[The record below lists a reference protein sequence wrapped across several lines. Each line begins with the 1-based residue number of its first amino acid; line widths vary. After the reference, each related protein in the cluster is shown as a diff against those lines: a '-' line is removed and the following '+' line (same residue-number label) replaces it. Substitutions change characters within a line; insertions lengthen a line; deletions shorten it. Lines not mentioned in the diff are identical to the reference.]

1 MSTWGRQRWRNPT
14 GHLPLFG
21 KKRCML
27 FTITTNDEYEAA
39 IKRVGELTGCK
50 EGTADEAEL
59 NMLKEAI
66 VIWDRA
72 HDDASKRK
80 V

>member
-1 MSTWGRQRWRNPT
+1 
-14 GHLPLFG
+14 
-21 KKRCML
+21 ML

-59 NMLKEAI
+59 DMLKEAI

-72 HDDASKRK
+72 HDDASKWK